1 MAHIFRKY
9 TSNRGSALFM
19 VISTMTALL
28 ISCMAM
34 YMSMVSSRSSQYEIL
49 NQAQSYQ
56 TAQSI
61 ADIVYNSIADTS
73 NYGSTGGGVLMD
85 KLKNLAIGESIT
97 TGANGFKSLDPNN
110 SLLTEADESQ
120 LGAYSVIIT
129 RLEDKP
135 NGDKQFDICVMAS
148 VSGNRDTV
156 HMSIGYN
163 EGSSSTPTTGNINSG
178 DSELFSATGYVP
190 NDAYI
195 DGGYY
200 LTDVFYD
207 TQFTYM
213 NAFDSGSGENRIGY
227 NLSTGGDL
235 EIGTNAMT
243 VVKSATGGAI
253 SSTDVG
259 KIGPVTWAI
268 RGNFTIA
275 LNDVFDMRGGS
286 NVYVG
291 GDITAKHGGFFNR
304 NDSGYT
310 GSVDVAN
317 QPINIYVNGDFT
329 TGDGWLN
336 LDNKNIH
343 MYINGSLKKGSSGG
357 VNGMNA
363 NGITFY
369 LTDPSKADSYFQ
381 NVKTWDASAPG
392 ETYTEA
398 CHNLGKYTQ
407 TISYY
412 KWDISGETNESDPN
426 QHITIKLN
434 ASANSG
440 LGLDPWQCTY
450 YLSYDNNTQSAKE
463 HLNSDCTGTKENG
476 AIGKAFIID
485 DIQINDGGNYIP
497 RTIVIDTGED
507 ENNII
512 NIKVKPN
519 VGDKFMWFPEEGV
532 NCTVGRNVIIRGRGT
547 VLINVPTGVTYQD
560 IEGQYIMHEAW
571 WKILNGE
578 EKINNNHTIYDSN
591 RLYQDN
597 NASSK
602 IVPFIHRECKSGDG
616 CVYTNSTS
624 SNQCTVCHTA
634 LKTVH
639 CSVHG
644 DVSTYCPNCDSE
656 KEAKTEGWCENHV
669 DRAALDSYYASN
681 ASKKVT
687 DSTGAT
693 IYPTT
698 NFFLVSCDEG
708 ADFRFAKSASG
719 GDISKNTL
727 FGFIYAPYMT
737 YKAAGGNNT
746 GFIKLCGGLVVSD
759 YDINGTNSFFGCYPE
774 KMPSQTAGMAGGG
787 TITVIP
793 STTRSWKVTIGG
805 YN

>member
-268 RGNFTIA
+268 RGNFTMA

-291 GDITAKHGGFFNR
+291 GDITTKHGGFFNR

-310 GSVDVAN
+310 GSVDVA
-317 QPINIYVNGDFT
+317 
-329 TGDGWLN
+329 
-336 LDNKNIH
+336 
-343 MYINGSLKKGSSGG
+343 
-357 VNGMNA
+357 
-363 NGITFY
+363 TF
-369 LTDPSKADSYFQ
+369 
-381 NVKTWDASAPG
+381 
-392 ETYTEA
+392 
-398 CHNLGKYTQ
+398 
-407 TISYY
+407 
-412 KWDISGETNESDPN
+412 
-426 QHITIKLN
+426 
-434 ASANSG
+434 
-440 LGLDPWQCTY
+440 
-450 YLSYDNNTQSAKE
+450 
-463 HLNSDCTGTKENG
+463 
-476 AIGKAFIID
+476 
-485 DIQINDGGNYIP
+485 
-497 RTIVIDTGED
+497 
-507 ENNII
+507 
-512 NIKVKPN
+512 
-519 VGDKFMWFPEEGV
+519 M
-532 NCTVGRNVIIRGRGT
+532 
-547 VLINVPTGVTYQD
+547 
-560 IEGQYIMHEAW
+560 
-571 WKILNGE
+571 
-578 EKINNNHTIYDSN
+578 
-591 RLYQDN
+591 
-597 NASSK
+597 
-602 IVPFIHRECKSGDG
+602 
-616 CVYTNSTS
+616 
-624 SNQCTVCHTA
+624 
-634 LKTVH
+634 
-639 CSVHG
+639 
-644 DVSTYCPNCDSE
+644 
-656 KEAKTEGWCENHV
+656 
-669 DRAALDSYYASN
+669 
-681 ASKKVT
+681 
-687 DSTGAT
+687 
-693 IYPTT
+693 
-698 NFFLVSCDEG
+698 
-708 ADFRFAKSASG
+708 
-719 GDISKNTL
+719 
-727 FGFIYAPYMT
+727 
-737 YKAAGGNNT
+737 
-746 GFIKLCGGLVVSD
+746 
-759 YDINGTNSFFGCYPE
+759 
-774 KMPSQTAGMAGGG
+774 
-787 TITVIP
+787 
-793 STTRSWKVTIGG
+793 
-805 YN
+805 